1 MRVVLIVMDGLG
13 IGEAPD
19 AQEYGDK
26 GSNTLGHIALSV
38 ELRIPVLESLGI
50 GALGEFRGI
59 KRNIKHPSI
68 IARLEEVSKGKDT
81 ITGHWEMMGIVLEKA
96 FPTYP
101 QGFPPEIID
110 EFERLTGRK
119 VIGNKPASGT
129 EIIKELGEEHMK
141 TGSLIVY
148 TSQDSVFQIAA
159 HKDVVPLEELYE
171 ICRIA
176 RSILR
181 GKHEVARVIARPFTG
196 RPGEFVRTPERK
208 DFTVQPPEPPLLDR
222 LVQKGL
228 SVVSIGKVCD
238 IFSGRGFTERYPMSS
253 NRDGMRLIHEIL
265 PEFRDGLIFITL
277 TDFDTLYGHRN
288 DPEGFGRALMEF
300 DYQLGRLL
308 GLLGDEDFLIL
319 TADHGCDPVTPSTD
333 HSREYVPAIV
343 YNKNQR
349 GENLGTIKGFYHIG
363 ATIAHVFNIEW
374 NKGRSLLRNSYG

>member
-13 IGEAPD
+13 IGETTD
-19 AQEYGDK
+19 AEEYGDK
-26 GSNTLGHIALSV
+26 GSNTLGHIAQTI

-50 GALGEFRGI
+50 GNLGEFRGI
-59 KRNIKHPSI
+59 KRNIEHLSI

-81 ITGHWEMMGIVLEKA
+81 ITGHWEMMGLVLEKA

-119 VIGNKPASGT
+119 VIGNRPASGT
-129 EIIKELGEEHMK
+129 EIIKELGEEHMR

-148 TSQDSVFQIAA
+148 TSRDSVFQIAA
-159 HKDVVPLEELYE
+159 HKEIVPLEELYE

-208 DFTVQPPEPPLLDR
+208 DFTVQPPEPTLLER
-222 LVQKGL
+222 LAEKGL
-228 SVVSIGKVCD
+228 PVASIGKVWD
-238 IFSGRGFTERYPMSS
+238 IFSGKGFAKRYPMNS
-253 NRDGMRLIHEIL
+253 NRDGLMTLMDIM
-265 PEFRDGLIFITL
+265 PEFNHGLIFITL

-288 DPEGFGRALMEF
+288 DPEGFGKALMEF
-300 DYQLGRLL
+300 DFQLGRLL

-343 YNKNQR
+343 YNKNLL
-349 GENLGTIKGFYHIG
+349 GKNLGTIRGFYHIG
-363 ATIAHVFNIEW
+363 ATIAHVFGIEW
-374 NKGRSLLRNSYG
+374 NKGRSLIRN

>member
-19 AQEYGDK
+19 ADEYGDK
-26 GSNTLGHIALSV
+26 GSNTLGHIAQTVDLY
-38 ELRIPVLESLGI
+38 IPVLESLGI
-50 GALGEFRGI
+50 GNLGEFRGI

-68 IARLEEVSKGKDT
+68 IARVVEVSKGKDT

-96 FPTYP
+96 FPVYP
-101 QGFPPEIID
+101 VGFPPEIIE

-129 EIIKELGEEHMK
+129 EIIKELGEEHMR

-159 HKDVVPLEELYE
+159 HKEVVSLEELYE

-208 DFTVQPPEPPLLDR
+208 DFTVQPPEPTLLDR

-253 NRDGMRLIHEIL
+253 NRDGMRLLQEIL

-308 GLLGDEDFLIL
+308 GLLGSQDLLIL

-343 YNKNQR
+343 YNKNLK

-363 ATIAHVFNIEW
+363 ATIAHIFDIEW
-374 NKGRSLLRNSYG
+374 NKGRSLLKNSYG

>member
-26 GSNTLGHIALSV
+26 GSNTLGHIALTV

-101 QGFPPEIID
+101 RGFPPEIID
-110 EFERLTGRK
+110 EFESLTGRK

-129 EIIKELGEEHMK
+129 DIIKELGEEHMR

-159 HKDVVPLEELYE
+159 HKEVVPLEELYE

-208 DFTVQPPEPPLLDR
+208 DFTVQPPEPTLLER
-222 LVQKGL
+222 FVEKGL

-253 NRDGMRLIHEIL
+253 NRDGIRLIQEIL

-288 DPEGFGRALMEF
+288 YPEGFGRALMEF
-300 DYQLGRLL
+300 DSQLGRLL

-319 TADHGCDPVTPSTD
+319 SADHGCDPVTPSTD

-343 YNKNQR
+343 YNKNLK

-363 ATIAHVFNIEW
+363 ATIAHVFGIEW
-374 NKGRSLLRNSYG
+374 NKGRSLLRNSYD

>member
-68 IARLEEVSKGKDT
+68 IVRLEEVSKGKDT

-101 QGFPPEIID
+101 RGFPPEIID

-119 VIGNKPASGT
+119 IIGNKPASGT
-129 EIIKELGEEHMK
+129 EIIKELGEEHMR

-159 HKDVVPLEELYE
+159 HKEVVPLEELYE

-343 YNKNQR
+343 YNKNLR

-374 NKGRSLLRNSYG
+374 NKGRSLLRNAYG